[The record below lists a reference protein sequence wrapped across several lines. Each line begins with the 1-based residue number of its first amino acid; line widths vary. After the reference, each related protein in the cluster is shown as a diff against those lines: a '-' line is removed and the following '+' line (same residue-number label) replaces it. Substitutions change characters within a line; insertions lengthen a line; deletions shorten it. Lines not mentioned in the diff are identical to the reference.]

1 MSNKV
6 KVPGGAFYAGDGLT
20 VDPVTRTV
28 SAGGSQVVYNLS
40 NAVFTETVDSNRAY
54 YFVDPTTLTEILKS
68 MNTGSPMP
76 YIGFKAE
83 KEFFANDGIDFGWGT
98 SMNTIAVTVYGKYSK
113 NSPMDTYIFDT
124 FEHAKEYHDR

>member
-28 SAGGSQVVYNLS
+28 SAGGSHVVYNLS
-40 NAVFTETVDSNRAY
+40 NAVFTEAVDNERAY

-76 YIGFKAE
+76 YIGFKVG
-83 KEFFANDGIDFGWGT
+83 KEFFANDGIDCGWGT
-98 SMNTIAVTVYGKYSK
+98 SMNAIAVTVYGKYSK
-113 NSPMDTYIFDT
+113 NGPMHTYIFDT